1 MTKLQTSDAR
11 ALSVTSNGQIPAF
24 AGRPSLHELLAR
36 GAELRKKIQRRA
48 HAVWQAP
55 SNRPDPVQLIEEGNQ
70 GRIPQL
76 LPVRHGRM
84 IQSPFTYY
92 RGSALAM
99 AVDLANLPTTGVR
112 VQACGDAHLG
122 NFRIFATPERRT
134 IFDIHDLDETLPA
147 PWEWDVKRLAASFV
161 IASRNNGLSEK
172 KAREAVL
179 ACIRSYREHMAEFS
193 EMGALEMW
201 YHSLD
206 ANKLIEDLEDE
217 KMRGR
222 AKKRLAKAKAQSAL
236 EYDFPKLADTASD
249 VPIIRD
255 DPPLIYH
262 VEGQGT
268 EEFDAAVREAFTRYR
283 STLSDDRRILLDR
296 YEFKDMTIKVVGVGS
311 VGTFCAV
318 ILLMAGERDPLF
330 LQVKQASE
338 SVLERF
344 AGKSVYP
351 NHGQRVVQ
359 GHRLMQSSSDMFL
372 GWTEGRAG
380 RHFYIR
386 QLRDV
391 KIKAAIEAFGSAE
404 MLQFAKWCGW
414 TLARAHARS
423 GEPAVIAGYL
433 GDADTFDMAI
443 ADFSAAYAD
452 QTEKDHEILTKAVRA
467 GKLQAMIEH
476 E

>member
-1 MTKLQTSDAR
+1 MTQLQIPDGKPVSGI
-11 ALSVTSNGQIPAF
+11 SNGQIPAF

-36 GAELRKKIQRRA
+36 GVELRKKCQRRE
-48 HAVWQAP
+48 HAVWKAP

-122 NFRIFATPERRT
+122 NFRIFATPERRA

-179 ACIRSYREHMAEFS
+179 TCVRSYREHMAEFS
-193 EMGALEMW
+193 EMGALELW

-206 ANKLIEDLEDE
+206 ADKLIEDMEDE
-217 KMRGR
+217 EMRR
-222 AKKRLAKAKAQSAL
+222 RTKKRLAKAKAQIAL
-236 EYDFPKLADTASD
+236 EYDFPKLADTTSD

-255 DPPLIYH
+255 NPPLIYH
-262 VEGQGT
+262 VEGHGT
-268 EEFDAAVREAFTRYR
+268 EEFDAVVREAFARYR
-283 STLSDDRRILLDR
+283 STLSDDRRVLLDR

-311 VGTFCAV
+311 VGTYCAI
-318 ILLMAGERDPLF
+318 ILLMGGERDPLF

-404 MLQFAKWCGW
+404 MFQFAKWCGW

-433 GDADTFDMAI
+433 GDADTFDLAI

-452 QTEKDHEILTKAVRA
+452 QTEKDHEVLTMAVRA
-467 GKLQAMIEH
+467 GKLEALIER

>member
-1 MTKLQTSDAR
+1 MKQREKNGALLTSDR
-11 ALSVTSNGQIPAF
+11 NIPAF
-24 AGRPSLHELLAR
+24 TARPTRYELLAR
-36 GAELRKKIQRRA
+36 GVELRKKCQRRD
-48 HAVWQAP
+48 HAGWKAP
-55 SNRPDPVQLIEEGNQ
+55 PDRPDPVQLVEEGNLD
-70 GRIPQL
+70 RIPQL

-122 NFRIFATPERRT
+122 NFRVFATPERRT

-147 PWEWDVKRLAASFV
+147 PWEWDLKRLAASFV

-172 KAREAVL
+172 KARDAVL
-179 ACIRSYREHMAEFS
+179 TCVRSYREHMAEFS
-193 EMGALEMW
+193 EMGALELW
-201 YHSLD
+201 YHRLD
-206 ANKLIEDLEDE
+206 ANKLIEGIEDE
-217 KMRGR
+217 EIRGR
-222 AKKRLAKAKAQSAL
+222 AKKRLAKVKALSAL
-236 EYDFPKLADTASD
+236 EYDFPKLANSSSD
-249 VPIIRD
+249 VPTIRD
-255 DPPLIYH
+255 NPPLIYH

-268 EEFDAAVREAFTRYR
+268 EEFNAVVREAFDLYR
-283 STLSDDRRILLDR
+283 NTLSDERRVLLDR
-296 YEFKDMTIKVVGVGS
+296 FEFRDMTIKVVGVGS
-311 VGTFCAV
+311 VGTYCA
-318 ILLMAGERDPLF
+318 IMLLMGSEQDPLF

-386 QLRDV
+386 QLRDA
-391 KIKAAIEAFGSAE
+391 KIKFAIESFGSAE
-404 MLQFAKWCGW
+404 MNLFAGWCGW

-433 GDADTFDMAI
+433 GDADTFDLAI

-452 QTEKDHEILTKAVRA
+452 QTENDHEVLTKAVRA
-467 GKLQAMIEH
+467 GKLEALIERA
-476 E
+476 